1 MRRSRPRLVAWTLSR
16 SLGTHEFMTLVT
28 PLSIEAL
35 NAATVH
41 DKDGTATSLA
51 NLFTGNKL
59 SPVRA
64 TACDTSPRTVNEIAA
79 SEALH
84 AALKQ
89 HNIKLLALG
98 QGDYTALKAFGQ

>member
-1 MRRSRPRLVAWTLSR
+1 MSTGSDIREARACLVWREDLPTQRLAMRRSQRRLLPWTPSR

-51 NLFTGNKL
+51 NLFTGNKTL
-59 SPVRA
+59 VLVLRH
-64 TACDTSPRTVNEIAA
+64 C
-79 SEALH
+79 L
-84 AALKQ
+84 
-89 HNIKLLALG
+89 
-98 QGDYTALKAFGQ
+98 

>member
-1 MRRSRPRLVAWTLSR
+1 MSTGSDMREARACLVWREDLPTQRLAPKCVGAVQRRLLPSTAPR

-51 NLFTGNKL
+51 NLFTGNKTL
-59 SPVRA
+59 VLVLRH
-64 TACDTSPRTVNEIAA
+64 C
-79 SEALH
+79 L
-84 AALKQ
+84 
-89 HNIKLLALG
+89 
-98 QGDYTALKAFGQ
+98 

>member
-1 MRRSRPRLVAWTLSR
+1 MPRVARGPANTALGTENICVGAVQRRLLPWTPSR

-51 NLFTGNKL
+51 NLFTGNKTL
-59 SPVRA
+59 VLVLRH
-64 TACDTSPRTVNEIAA
+64 C
-79 SEALH
+79 L
-84 AALKQ
+84 
-89 HNIKLLALG
+89 
-98 QGDYTALKAFGQ
+98 